1 LGGVAGS
8 REHTVC
14 FIRCEVPEFG
24 RNFTDI
30 AEEHAAYNF
39 RIEASCPVLQSL

>member
-1 LGGVAGS
+1 V
-8 REHTVC
+8 
-14 FIRCEVPEFG
+14 FG

-39 RIEASCPVLQSL
+39 MIEASCPVLRSLWVHLPRT